1 MQNFEIAQ
9 KIRDIREKISE
20 LRDEEEIL
28 HVKIRNKQSE
38 VDSVRDRRDELN
50 AKVKDLSK
58 KPKEI
63 LAKRKEVWDNI
74 EEMNEEKKKLY
85 REMQPY
91 LQRIGELRKIRD
103 SYNQASRGTF
113 ERLLNTYNGTKDNL
127 LKDDISL
134 KNELYLYNFLFEIR
148 DRLMVKAR
156 ADAIHQEIVR
166 IKEVDLKKYNEV
178 MGEMEDN
185 IGEMKSESHEGLMTA
200 KEMWSKRDSIRDDA
214 QKEHKAF
221 IEGMNVVKSLKKER
235 WKLKKEIT
243 ALYREIDEW
252 KKEFKKGPQER
263 MRSDKDRRL
272 QDALAKYK
280 RGESLSLD
288 ELSLLVE
295 SGNIEG

>member
-20 LRDEEEIL
+20 LRDEGDIL
-28 HVKIRNKQSE
+28 EVKIQNKISE
-38 VDSVRDRRDELN
+38 VESIRQRRDELN
-50 AKVKDLSK
+50 NKVKDLSR

-63 LAKRKEVWDNI
+63 LAKRKEVWENI
-74 EEMNEEKKKLY
+74 EEMNEEKRNLY
-85 REMQPY
+85 KEMQPY
-91 LQRIGELRKIRD
+91 LQRIGELRKVRD
-103 SYNQASRGTF
+103 AYNQASRGTLD
-113 ERLLNTYNGTKDNL
+113 RLLNSYEGTTNNL

-134 KNELYLYNFLFEIR
+134 KNELYLYNFLFEIK

-156 ADAIHQEIVR
+156 ADVIHKEIVR
-166 IKEVDLKKYNEV
+166 IKEVDLKRFNEV

-185 IGEMKSESHEGLMTA
+185 IGEMKSESHEGLQTA
-200 KEMWSKRDSIRDDA
+200 KELWTMRDNIREEA

-221 IEGMNVVKSLKKER
+221 IEGMNVIKNMKRDVWKIRKEV
-235 WKLKKEIT
+235 T
-243 ALYREIDEW
+243 TLYREIDEW
-252 KKEFKKGPQER
+252 KKEFKKGPQDR
-263 MRSDKDRRL
+263 QRSDMDRKL

-280 RGESLSLD
+280 RGESLSLE